1 MKSNQNAMKSIR
13 TWTAAAVVALANL
26 QQAAQACP
34 GCKQPEG
41 QPLSGASLGFGWS
54 IGFMLLMVAGTLG
67 GIGWMM
73 YRSCQ
78 ALAARDMALAAGGE
92 AA

>member
-1 MKSNQNAMKSIR
+1 MGTSKRMA
-13 TWTAAAVVALANL
+13 WAAAAIVAFVNL

-34 GCKQPEG
+34 GCKQAEG
-41 QPLSGASLGFGWS
+41 QPLSGASIGFGWS
-54 IGFMLLMVAGTLG
+54 IGFMLLMVAGSLG
-67 GIGWMM
+67 GMGWMM

-78 ALAARDMALAAGGE
+78 ALAARDMALAAGSE

>member
-1 MKSNQNAMKSIR
+1 MKAIGMTGKR
-13 TWTAAAVVALANL
+13 MGWAVVLALVSL

-34 GCKQPEG
+34 GCKQAEG
-41 QPLSGASLGFGWS
+41 QPLSGASIGFGWS
-54 IGFMLLMVAGTLG
+54 IGFMLFTVAGALG

-78 ALAARDMALAAGGE
+78 ALAARDMALAASGE

>member
-1 MKSNQNAMKSIR
+1 MKSIR

-78 ALAARDMALAAGGE
+78 ALAARDMALLADSGE